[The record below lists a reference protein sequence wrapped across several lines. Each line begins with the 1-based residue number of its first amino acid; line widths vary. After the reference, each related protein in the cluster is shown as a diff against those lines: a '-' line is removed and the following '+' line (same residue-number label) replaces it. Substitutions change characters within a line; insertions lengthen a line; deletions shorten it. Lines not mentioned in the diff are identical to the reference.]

1 MAQYLNRATALGWA
15 GLLLAALPAQAM
27 AQGGADPTRPPDSI
41 MALLAKPGPAGPADA
56 AAAAIPAR
64 PLLQSI
70 MITND
75 HAEAIIAGKVVREGG
90 QIALGTVV
98 RITESEVTVRTT
110 AGLQTLK
117 LFPGIEK
124 RNATAQ
130 LSAAPA
136 KRNQAHTK

>member
-1 MAQYLNRATALGWA
+1 MAQYLTRAA
-15 GLLLAALPAQAM
+15 LLLAALPAAAL

-41 MALLAKPGPAGPADA
+41 LAPAASAGPGDA
-56 AAAAIPAR
+56 ATAASAAR

-70 MITND
+70 MISDD
-75 HAEAIIAGKVVREGG
+75 HAEAIIGGKVVREGG
-90 QIALGTVV
+90 QIALGKVV
-98 RITESEVTVRTT
+98 KISESEVTVRTN

-124 RNATAQ
+124 RKAPAQ

-136 KRNQAHTK
+136 MRNQAHTK